1 MSTHLHIFFFP
12 KKSRATVRQTI
23 PIYLRVTVQGKRM
36 EVTTNRFVLPNQWS
50 LQANKVKGKS
60 QEAEAIIPIWTTSG
74 NRFMNTNRRY
84 CWIIRRLPSKLYEK
98 NGLGLA
104 KGNIP

>member
-50 LQANKVKGKS
+50 SQAGKVKGKS
-60 QEAEAIIPIWTTSG
+60 LEAEAINSYLDYLRQQI
-74 NRFMNTNRRY
+74 
-84 CWIIRRLPSKLYEK
+84 YEYQQEILLDHK
-98 NGLGLA
+98 
-104 KGNIP
+104 